1 MKAKYIFYVAILAFM
16 ASCKPEINNFEPNS
30 GSADFTSYVAVGNSL
45 TAGYADGALYKSGQE
60 TGWANILAQQLKTV
74 GMQGTFKIPL
84 MPDDMGVGISGGVP
98 VTKRVLGYSTDCL
111 GNTSLAPVL
120 ANPNADP
127 SELLTKLITSVAD
140 QGPFNNIGVPGI
152 KVGHLL
158 YPGLGLLNP
167 YYGRF
172 AENPFSDVLIDEADK
187 VNPTFFSLWV
197 GNNDVLGY
205 SASGGTGDTITNP
218 VLFEMAYKAVI
229 AHLTAIANQGVVANI
244 PDVTSIPFFTTVP
257 YNAIKLTTDQADA
270 LNQAYSPYNT
280 VMEGAGLPY
289 RINWK
294 KGENPMVIWDK
305 DMPLPEIFSQ
315 YKFRQIKEGELITMV
330 IPQDSLKCAKW
341 GTVKPVP
348 DHYVLTENEIS
359 KVREATTAYNNT
371 IKSMADHYGL
381 AYVDMAAYMDKLS
394 TEGLTVDGVTFTGE
408 YVTGNSFSTDG
419 VHLSPQGNALI
430 ANLFIKAINEKYG
443 ANIPEVAVSQY
454 PALQLP

>member
-1 MKAKYIFYVAILAFM
+1 MKTKYIFYVVLLAFM
-16 ASCKPEINNFEPNS
+16 VSCKPEVNEFAPGS
-30 GSADFTSYVAVGNSL
+30 GSADFSSYVAVGNSL

-60 TGWANILAQQLKTV
+60 VGWANILAQQLKTV
-74 GMQGTFKIPL
+74 GMEGEFKIPY

-111 GNTSLAPVL
+111 GNTSLSPVL

-127 SELLTKLITSVAD
+127 SELLAGLIKSVAD

-158 YPGLGLLNP
+158 YPGYGLLNP

-205 SASGGTGDTITNP
+205 STSGGTGDTITNP
-218 VLFEMAYKAVI
+218 VLFDLAYKAVI
-229 AHLTAIANQGVVANI
+229 SHLTTKAKQGVVANI

-257 YNAIKLTTDQADA
+257 YNAITLDADQVEA
-270 LNQAYSPYNT
+270 LKQAYAPYNQ
-280 VMEGAGLPY
+280 VMEGAGLPC
-289 RINWK
+289 RINWS
-294 KGENPMVIWDK
+294 KGKNPMVIWDK
-305 DMPLPEIFSQ
+305 DMPLPDAFAQ
-315 YKFRQIKEGELITMV
+315 FKFRQIKEGELVTMV

-348 DHYVLTENEIS
+348 DRYVLTETEIS
-359 KVREATTAYNNT
+359 KVRQATTAYNNT
-371 IKSMADHYGL
+371 IQSMADQYNL
-381 AYVDMAAYMDKLS
+381 AYVDMAAYMTKLS
-394 TEGLTVDGVTFTGE
+394 TEGIVADGVTFTGT
-408 YVTGNSFSTDG
+408 YITGNSFSTDG

-443 ANIPEVAVSQY
+443 AKIPEVAVSQY
-454 PALQLP
+454 SPLQLP